1 MDELERRVKA
11 TEDAARKRFQREEAR
26 HVSILTAILLASGE
40 RSEKEAGTL
49 AVKVYREAKGWA
61 RGGK

>member
-40 RSEKEAGTL
+40 RSPRPRNMNSRRK
-49 AVKVYREAKGWA
+49 
-61 RGGK
+61 